1 MSRLVE
7 FTTDDGGTVVV
18 EVASTAGSIVTRGGD
33 HAGDY
38 SGVFARAQQT
48 FQRALEHVRPA
59 VQGVID
65 ELLSLE
71 NRPDEVSV
79 EFGIDLL
86 FVIVSGSAG
95 FVVVPFTFLSERPGG
110 RCLVHCH
117 HSPRESSDHHCTA
130 V

>member
-7 FTTDDGGTVVV
+7 FATDDGGTVVV
-18 EVASTAGSIVTRGGD
+18 EVASTAGSLVTRGGD
-33 HAGDY
+33 HAAEH

-71 NRPDEVSV
+71 NRPDELSV
-79 EFGIDLL
+79 EFGIDLHAEAGA
-86 FVIVSGSAG
+86 FIASASTGSN
-95 FVVVPFTFLSERPGG
+95 FKV
-110 RCLVHCH
+110 CLTWNKPEAQ
-117 HSPRESSDHHCTA
+117 SKPANPTG
-130 V
+130 

>member
-18 EVASTAGSIVTRGGD
+18 EVASGAGSLVTRGGD
-33 HAGDY
+33 HAADH

-48 FQRALEHVRPA
+48 FQRALEQVRPA

-71 NRPDEVSV
+71 NRPDELSV
-79 EFGIDLL
+79 EFGIDLHAEAGA
-86 FVIVSGSAG
+86 FIASA
-95 FVVVPFTFLSERPGG
+95 S
-110 RCLVHCH
+110 
-117 HSPRESSDHHCTA
+117 TA
-130 V
+130 SNFKVRLTWNKPAPTAPPK

>member
-18 EVASTAGSIVTRGGD
+18 EVASTAGSMVTRGGD
-33 HAGDY
+33 HAGDH

-79 EFGIDLL
+79 EFGIDLHAEAGA
-86 FVIVSGSAG
+86 FIASA
-95 FVVVPFTFLSERPGG
+95 S
-110 RCLVHCH
+110 
-117 HSPRESSDHHCTA
+117 TA
-130 V
+130 SNFKVRLTWNKPPQPN